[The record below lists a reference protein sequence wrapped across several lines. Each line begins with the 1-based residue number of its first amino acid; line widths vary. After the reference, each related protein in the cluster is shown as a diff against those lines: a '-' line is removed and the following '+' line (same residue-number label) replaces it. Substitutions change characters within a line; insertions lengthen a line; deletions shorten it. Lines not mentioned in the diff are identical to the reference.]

1 MQSAKRTITEKD
13 TPEKA
18 LDLSETLDRMREDQR
33 QLDRKIAELKCNTRT
48 IKGEGKMRDGEG

>member
-18 LDLSETLDRMREDQR
+18 MDLSEILDSMREDQR
-33 QLDRKIAELKCNTRT
+33 QFDRKIAELKANICVT
-48 IKGEGKMRDGEG
+48 KVEEMKKL